1 MSRLIK
7 RYPYVAK
14 YQDTMEAYAAS
25 VCLLTVLALEF
36 SVIKNGT
43 IYQMRAKTSFKAYED
58 KQGVFISFINF
69 EVKKDDWVL
78 EKKIKTTEFYYDE
91 VEVCDAVY
99 NAVSEGR
106 SVMEDVTLLDIRDKA
121 AIAVI
126 PSALK
131 KEGYE
136 IWYP

>member
-7 RYPYVAK
+7 QYPYVVR

-36 SVIKNGT
+36 NVIKDGT
-43 IYQMRAKTSFKAYED
+43 IYNMRAKTSFKAYED
-58 KQGVFISFINF
+58 RQGVFVSFKDF
-69 EVKKDDWVL
+69 EVKKDSWVL
-78 EKKIKTTEFYYDE
+78 EKKIKTEEFYYDE

-99 NAVSEGR
+99 NAIVEGR
-106 SVMEDVTLLDIRDKA
+106 PVTEDNTLLDIRDKA
-121 AIAVI
+121 ALAVI
-126 PSALK
+126 PTAIR

-136 IWYP
+136 ICYP

>member
-7 RYPYVAK
+7 QYPYVAR

-25 VCLLTVLALEF
+25 VNLLIVLALEF
-36 SVIKNGT
+36 SVVKNGT

-58 KQGVFISFINF
+58 KQGVFISFTDF

-78 EKKIKTTEFYYDE
+78 EKKIKTREFYHDE

-106 SVMEDVTLLDIRDKA
+106 SVMEDNKLLDIRDKA
-121 AIAVI
+121 ALEII
-126 PSALK
+126 PPALE
-131 KEGYE
+131 KEGYK